1 MISEKKMVKYN
12 LKIRLSKVSTSYE
25 ISKDFNKIY
34 NFKVQLSK
42 DSEQNQHR
50 HQQNM
55 YDL

>member
-1 MISEKKMVKYN
+1 MISEKKIVKYN

-34 NFKVQLSK
+34 NFKVQLLK

-50 HQQNM
+50 HQQNI